1 MGRLFAYVRRYRIR
15 YAVGL
20 VCLGA
25 TASLAMT
32 IPLLLKWAI
41 DAIATD
47 GTAPGVAPYA
57 IAIVGIASI
66 QGVVRTFSR
75 ALIFNVGRDIE
86 YDIRNDLF
94 AKLTQLS
101 QGFYQRERTGDLMSR
116 VINDVTAVRMM
127 LGPGILNLVNT
138 PIYYAYGLSIMLA
151 LDAPLTLLALLP
163 YPIVLWIVRL
173 SSRRIFEH
181 TLRVQDGL
189 ARMTSHIQEHLSGLH
204 VVRAY
209 AMEPVQARAF
219 AQLNQSFR
227 DESLKLAR
235 IRGQIVP
242 MMRIAAGTGT
252 IVVLWYGGSRVISG
266 QLGVGDL
273 VAFLAYLNLLAWPT
287 MALGWMISVIQRG
300 RAAMQRLEDVLASTP
315 EVRDTVDVEP
325 LAEVRGAIEFDRVQ
339 FAYDSGHPV
348 LENLSF
354 SVTPGERLAIVGRT
368 GSGKTSIASLLSRHF
383 DVTSGTIRL
392 DGRDIRSIPLKQLRT
407 VIAIVPQDP
416 FLFSASIADN
426 LRFAHPEATPD
437 EVTAVAR
444 AAGVARDVEAFR
456 DGYATQVGERG
467 ITLSGGQKQRIT
479 LARALL
485 ANPRVIVLDDA
496 LSSVDVRTEEEVLT
510 AFDTALRGRTTLLI
524 SHRISSVRTADRII
538 VLDQGRIVESGDHDT
553 LVAANGV
560 YAEVFR
566 QQSLEAGS
574 PAR

>member
-15 YAVGL
+15 YSVGL
-20 VCLGA
+20 VCLAA

-32 IPLLLKWAI
+32 IPLMLKWAI
-41 DAIATD
+41 DAIAADDT
-47 GTAPGVAPYA
+47 TSAVAPYA
-57 IAIVGIASI
+57 IAIILIASI
-66 QGVVRTFSR
+66 QGIVRTVSR

-151 LDAPLTLLALLP
+151 LDVRLTLLALLP
-163 YPIVLWIVRL
+163 YPIILWVVRL

-209 AMEPVQARAF
+209 AMEPIQARAF

-227 DESLKLAR
+227 DESLQLAR

-252 IVVLWYGGSRVISG
+252 IVVLWYGGSRVVSG
-266 QLGVGDL
+266 HLGVGDL

-300 RAAMQRLEDVLASTP
+300 RAAMQRLEAVLASIP
-315 EVRDTVDVEP
+315 EVRDATDVEP
-325 LAEVRGAIEFDRVQ
+325 LSEVHGAIEFDQVQ
-339 FAYDSGHPV
+339 FAYDNGQSV

-354 SVTPGERLAIVGRT
+354 SVAPGERIAIVGRT
-368 GSGKTSIASLLSRHF
+368 GSGKSSIASLLSRHF
-383 DVTSGTIRL
+383 DVTRGIIRL
-392 DGRDIRSIPLKQLRT
+392 DGRDIRSIPLQQLRT
-407 VIAIVPQDP
+407 IIAVVPQDP

-426 LRFAHPEATPD
+426 LRFAQPDASPD
-437 EVTAVAR
+437 EVAAVAR

-456 DGYATQVGERG
+456 DGYDTQVGERG

-485 ANPRVIVLDDA
+485 ANPRVVVLDDA

-566 QQSLEAGS
+566 QQRLEDGSL
-574 PAR
+574 AR